1 MDTDRHGQ
9 ISRPLSRPV
18 QGLTAGRWA
27 IVTCLAGLVMFGG
40 WSWVTQPTDDTDP
53 WISLSV
59 QSSSGDADR
68 DRTAAEATP
77 QAISRTL
84 DNAGIDGYRF
94 RGNRLQVRASQVEP
108 TMVAL
113 ERASSSENKWT
124 ARWEEQVGQ
133 LGAFPTLRHYEQA
146 SQIALVKELEQ
157 LLVET
162 DEISEAHVLLARSQA
177 PRSFGVRASRVT
189 ATIGIKPRQGVK
201 LTDDQVE
208 ILRQVVAG
216 AVPDLQ
222 ADDVVIFDQSALS
235 DSPHDVVRP
244 TAGPVA
250 TVARGQQPETV
261 TTPNPQLDSPRF
273 AAVILV
279 VGLVALVPTLLL
291 FRRRGGAVD
300 VAPGDVPP
308 LDWADEAADEVMSET
323 VSTFPATVD
332 DLVPDVEHGGSEI
345 EVEPDPPVVVAEDV
359 QADSRREEPAGQ
371 LSFLA
376 HADPSLLAGWLIDEH
391 PQMAAVIVSELPE
404 GFRSE
409 VLDCLEE
416 ALKEDLVRRL
426 ESGVEVHEEVLL
438 GVVEQLRDRWRDAES
453 SLVDETVPPSDFPG
467 DSSQRGWSNNDVA
480 LLQAVEGILA
490 QFEDLIGVEPVVIR
504 SVYDLLGPLPF
515 HQALSGSADD
525 VRRAIL
531 GRLDPLA
538 QMELARRIDQQGPVR
553 LSDIQRSQREI
564 LKHTRRLLAV
574 ADPKWQAERT

>member
-1 MDTDRHGQ
+1 
-9 ISRPLSRPV
+9 
-18 QGLTAGRWA
+18 
-27 IVTCLAGLVMFGG
+27 
-40 WSWVTQPTDDTDP
+40 
-53 WISLSV
+53 
-59 QSSSGDADR
+59 
-68 DRTAAEATP
+68 
-77 QAISRTL
+77 
-84 DNAGIDGYRF
+84 
-94 RGNRLQVRASQVEP
+94 
-108 TMVAL
+108 
-113 ERASSSENKWT
+113 
-124 ARWEEQVGQ
+124 
-133 LGAFPTLRHYEQA
+133 
-146 SQIALVKELEQ
+146 
-157 LLVET
+157 
-162 DEISEAHVLLARSQA
+162 
-177 PRSFGVRASRVT
+177 
-189 ATIGIKPRQGVK
+189 
-201 LTDDQVE
+201 
-208 ILRQVVAG
+208 RQVVAG
-216 AVPDLQ
+216 GVPDLQ

-244 TAGPVA
+244 VVGPVA

-261 TTPNPQLDSPRF
+261 TTPNLLFDSPRL
-273 AAVILV
+273 AVAILV

-291 FRRRGGAVD
+291 FRRRGGTVD
-300 VAPGDVPP
+300 APSGVVTP
-308 LDWADEAADEVMSET
+308 LDWDDEAADEVMSET
-323 VSTFPATVD
+323 VSTFPTTVD
-332 DLVPDVEHGGSEI
+332 DLVPDVKHGGSEI
-345 EVEPDPPVVVAEDV
+345 EIEPDPPVVAGDV
-359 QADSRREEPAGQ
+359 PANFELEEPAGQ

-376 HADPSLLAGWLIDEH
+376 NADPLLLAGWLTDEH

-416 ALKEDLVRRL
+416 ALKEDLVTRL
-426 ESGVEVHEEVLL
+426 DAGVDVHDEVML

>member
-1 MDTDRHGQ
+1 MDTDRLGQ
-9 ISRPLSRPV
+9 IARPLSHPV

-27 IVTCLAGLVMFGG
+27 IVACLAGLVMFGG
-40 WSWVTQPTDDTDP
+40 WGWMTQPVDDTDP
-53 WISLSV
+53 WITLSV
-59 QSSSGDADR
+59 QRSSDDADR
-68 DRTAAEATP
+68 AKTAAAATP

-94 RGNRLQVRASQVEP
+94 RGDRLQVRASQVER
-108 TMVAL
+108 TTVAL
-113 ERASSSENKWT
+113 ERGSTSENKWT
-124 ARWEEQVGQ
+124 ARWEDQVGQ
-133 LGAFPTLRHYEQA
+133 LGAFPTVRHYEQA
-146 SQIALVKELEQ
+146 SQIALVKEIEQ

-162 DEISEAHVLLARSQA
+162 DEISEAHVLLARSRA
-177 PRSFGVRASRVT
+177 ARSFGARASRVT

-201 LTDDQVE
+201 LTDDQIE

-216 AVPDLQ
+216 GVPDLQ

-235 DSPHDVVRP
+235 DSPHDVVRSVV
-244 TAGPVA
+244 GPVA

-261 TTPNPQLDSPRF
+261 TTPNLLFDSPRL
-273 AAVILV
+273 AVAILV

-291 FRRRGGAVD
+291 FRRRGGTVD
-300 VAPGDVPP
+300 APSGVVTP
-308 LDWADEAADEVMSET
+308 LDWDDEAADEVMSET
-323 VSTFPATVD
+323 VSTFPTTVD
-332 DLVPDVEHGGSEI
+332 DLVPDVKHGGSEI
-345 EVEPDPPVVVAEDV
+345 EIEPDPPVVAGDV
-359 QADSRREEPAGQ
+359 PANFELEEPAGQ

-376 HADPSLLAGWLIDEH
+376 NADPSLLAGWLTDEH

-416 ALKEDLVRRL
+416 ALKEDLVTRL
-426 ESGVEVHEEVLL
+426 DAGVDVHDEVML